1 MISKVKEVTKGH
13 IKKPINC
20 LLNVENRLKRLLFI
34 LEGFTLQ
41 KKKKKKILKI
51 AQQYILL
58 FRTKTGVL

>member
-41 KKKKKKILKI
+41 KKKKILKI

>member
-20 LLNVENRLKRLLFI
+20 LLNVENTLKRLLYI
-34 LEGFTLQ
+34 VEGFTLQ
-41 KKKKKKILKI
+41 KKKKILKI